1 MALSNEAAQSCW
13 GRADCIAVIR
23 STPRPRGA
31 PYHSPKMAPASAA
44 GAASLSPSAIDG
56 HAAGSCTNHMRWKR
70 LAPRTEATSWAAA
83 GAALRPTVVEM
94 KMKKNTAIAAT
105 AVGPRLLP
113 RMMMR
118 HGATATQGAAL
129 AIAASLVML
138 RRRNGTPAARR
149 AATNASVPPMTR
161 PRNADHVVAATARR
175 YTPLDSPKIGS
186 TASAGVTNMPLAQPA
201 RPP

>member
-1 MALSNEAAQSCW
+1 MALSNEAAHSCW
-13 GRADCIAVIR
+13 GRADCMAVIS

-44 GAASLSPSAIDG
+44 GAASLSPSAMEG
-56 HAAGSCTNHMRWKR
+56 HAAGNCTNHMRWNR
-70 LAPRTEATSWAAA
+70 LAPRTEATSWVAA

-94 KMKKNTAIAAT
+94 KMKKNTASAAT
-105 AVGPRLLP
+105 AVGPWLLP

-138 RRRNGTPAARR
+138 RRRNGTPAATS
-149 AATNASVPPMTR
+149 AATNASEPPMRR
-161 PRNADHVVAATARR
+161 PRKADQVVAATARR